1 VRSEFSYDKFHKNSE
16 RLYRIW
22 IQDRSQEN
30 NEFISTITSLPLGPS
45 LKTDIPQI
53 ESYCRVYKFNTLVR
67 AEGASFDEKVHM
79 VDSHFFD
86 MFNFTVLRGNTESP
100 FLNKNSIVITERIA
114 KKYFGTENGIGKNI
128 ELLIDD
134 KKTLFTVD
142 GIIKES
148 PVESSIIYDFLIS
161 FENEDLLFNERMR
174 TSQFNIFVE
183 TYVLLKDKNDLT
195 HINKTTPAW
204 VENRLGEKYGGDVLR
219 INFQPITDIHLNN
232 FLPTGIE
239 PISNPKYSYILLTIG
254 MLIIVVACINYIILS
269 VSLST
274 KRSLEV
280 GIRKVLG
287 ANSPQLVRQ
296 FFGESFVLTVVSMVL
311 GFILM
316 FIFYK
321 PFIYLVGKE
330 LDVQFDLRLIL
341 FCTILCGLIGLLSG
355 LYPAVL
361 ISRHNILLAIKGKI
375 RFANS
380 RSFFRKGLIG
390 LQFVLSI
397 GLIICA
403 VGVDSQLNY
412 LKEKDLGFNRENII
426 VVPTNL
432 KAEEGLDLARLYM
445 NNIKS
450 LPEVGGMS
458 IVMYSL
464 AESPWASMG
473 YFDNTNTYRD
483 FQFNSVDNEFLKVMN
498 IEVVQG
504 SDFTSQAD
512 SGLIVNETLAKE
524 YGWADPIGKTLPGP
538 FNYRIVGVVKDFNIE
553 SLHTKIK
560 PLLLATN
567 FDAIAR
573 ISETM
578 MIRHPL
584 KPKVCIRLRKGQVSE
599 QIKTLRNKWHEIASG
614 NDFQYSFLDET
625 IQKQYEEDE
634 RTSKMVKLASLLAI
648 FIACSGLYGI
658 VAVSVA
664 SKTKEIAI
672 RKVLGASAVR
682 IIMMI
687 SKEYLV
693 LILIASIFSIPLAWI
708 FMNNWLSDFEYRVNL
723 KYYLFFIAAAFIF
736 GLAFLTI
743 FVQAFRTAVSNPA
756 ERMKSE

>member
-1 VRSEFSYDKFHKNSE
+1 
-16 RLYRIW
+16 
-22 IQDRSQEN
+22 
-30 NEFISTITSLPLGPS
+30 
-45 LKTDIPQI
+45 
-53 ESYCRVYKFNTLVR
+53 
-67 AEGASFDEKVHM
+67 
-79 VDSHFFD
+79 
-86 MFNFTVLRGNTESP
+86 
-100 FLNKNSIVITERIA
+100 
-114 KKYFGTENGIGKNI
+114 
-128 ELLIDD
+128 
-134 KKTLFTVD
+134 
-142 GIIKES
+142 
-148 PVESSIIYDFLIS
+148 
-161 FENEDLLFNERMR
+161 MR

-412 LKEKDLGFNRENII
+412 LKRG
-426 VVPTNL
+426 
-432 KAEEGLDLARLYM
+432 
-445 NNIKS
+445 
-450 LPEVGGMS
+450 
-458 IVMYSL
+458 
-464 AESPWASMG
+464 
-473 YFDNTNTYRD
+473 
-483 FQFNSVDNEFLKVMN
+483 
-498 IEVVQG
+498 
-504 SDFTSQAD
+504 
-512 SGLIVNETLAKE
+512 
-524 YGWADPIGKTLPGP
+524 
-538 FNYRIVGVVKDFNIE
+538 
-553 SLHTKIK
+553 
-560 PLLLATN
+560 
-567 FDAIAR
+567 
-573 ISETM
+573 
-578 MIRHPL
+578 
-584 KPKVCIRLRKGQVSE
+584 
-599 QIKTLRNKWHEIASG
+599 
-614 NDFQYSFLDET
+614 
-625 IQKQYEEDE
+625 
-634 RTSKMVKLASLLAI
+634 
-648 FIACSGLYGI
+648 
-658 VAVSVA
+658 
-664 SKTKEIAI
+664 
-672 RKVLGASAVR
+672 
-682 IIMMI
+682 
-687 SKEYLV
+687 
-693 LILIASIFSIPLAWI
+693 
-708 FMNNWLSDFEYRVNL
+708 
-723 KYYLFFIAAAFIF
+723 
-736 GLAFLTI
+736 
-743 FVQAFRTAVSNPA
+743 
-756 ERMKSE
+756 